1 MELEISE
8 LVTEYHDAY
17 DFAYLAKV
25 LVLSFAQCPHRIFS
39 SEKNKNCKKKKH
51 NKVFSYMSLH
61 NSKPKRNP
69 NET

>member
-1 MELEISE
+1 MTLNTLVNIPHSDLVELEISE

-39 SEKNKNCKKKKH
+39 SEKINKN
-51 NKVFSYMSLH
+51 
-61 NSKPKRNP
+61 
-69 NET
+69 

>member
-25 LVLSFAQCPHRIFS
+25 LVLSFAQYPHRIFS
-39 SEKNKNCKKKKH
+39 SENQTKIRIVRKNKQKDI
-51 NKVFSYMSLH
+51 F
-61 NSKPKRNP
+61 
-69 NET
+69 